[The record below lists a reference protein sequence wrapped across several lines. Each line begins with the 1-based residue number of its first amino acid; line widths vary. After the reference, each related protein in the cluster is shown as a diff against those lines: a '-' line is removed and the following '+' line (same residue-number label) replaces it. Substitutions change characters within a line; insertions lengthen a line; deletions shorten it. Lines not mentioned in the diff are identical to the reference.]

1 MGIKH
6 FIALQGI
13 FLLLVFHF
21 ELLDYLV
28 FLLTLIYFP
37 PFFYLHKSLCQGV
50 LTVSIWQDLVYG
62 WHSAFVTLNCL
73 PFWSLKMPCFL
84 WKKHVL
90 FFEIASSYLIVVIT
104 GSLFI
109 CYLQLTSIY
118 IKHDLLKVGVL
129 GMLPVER
136 EWFTLS
142 GKLFRGADLGLSW
155 KEESQADRW
164 DADRSGVV
172 PTLAGDLQSG
182 MGLRGLWEGERLDVR
197 SVLLR
202 FYWTLW
208 PVQAVTS
215 GCV

>member
-1 MGIKH
+1 M
-6 FIALQGI
+6 
-13 FLLLVFHF
+13 
-21 ELLDYLV
+21 

-104 GSLFI
+104 ASLFI

-118 IKHDLLKVGVL
+118 IKHDLSESWCPGHAASGEGVIHSVRKAFQRRWPWAELERGVPSWQVRCRQIRCRAHSGRRPAVRDGLAWPL
-129 GMLPVER
+129 G
-136 EWFTLS
+136 
-142 GKLFRGADLGLSW
+142 RGASRCAFCAAALL
-155 KEESQADRW
+155 
-164 DADRSGVV
+164 
-172 PTLAGDLQSG
+172 
-182 MGLRGLWEGERLDVR
+182 LD
-197 SVLLR
+197 
-202 FYWTLW
+202 
-208 PVQAVTS
+208 AVT
-215 GCV
+215 GAGRDFGLCVEYVQGSFR